1 MGWFNQITV
10 IDSMVH
16 FIMVMLMMWFGMG
29 NPCHEV
35 DGGCMRAR
43 DLGYVVDMSSDSR
56 DLFLKQ
62 L

>member
-1 MGWFNQITV
+1 
-10 IDSMVH
+10 MVH

-29 NPCHEV
+29 NPWHED

-43 DLGYVVDMSSDSR
+43 DLGYVVDMSLGSK

-62 L
+62 P

>member
-1 MGWFNQITV
+1 MLITV

-16 FIMVMLMMWFGMG
+16 FVMVMWFEMG
-29 NPCHEV
+29 NPWHED

-43 DLGYVVDMSSDSR
+43 DLGYVVDMSLGSK

-62 L
+62 P

>member
-1 MGWFNQITV
+1 MLITV

-29 NPCHEV
+29 NPWHED

-43 DLGYVVDMSSDSR
+43 DLGYVVDMSLGSK

-62 L
+62 P